1 MCYFL
6 SAGLKSTD
14 SFNLYSL
21 GIEQITTLSDLVDA
35 GYVLNLDDEQEK
47 FEYCKYALS
56 REGFDVDRMIA
67 IRVQISLIPMITMIT
82 ITLLSTLKT

>member
-1 MCYFL
+1 M
-6 SAGLKSTD
+6 
-14 SFNLYSL
+14 
-21 GIEQITTLSDLVDA
+21 
-35 GYVLNLDDEQEK
+35 LNLDDEQEK

-56 REGFDVDRMIA
+56 RGFDVDRMIA